1 MGSWQLVS
9 VVVAW
14 YLLYCTGNPSYL
26 SHLARPLHLRLR
38 LFSCAGEGE
47 FGWRAAAMSMA
58 PNIFATAL
66 TAEPT
71 VGTGF
76 KAVKRGSAAAGG
88 VAAACWFGDAVASSA
103 WTRLRRF

>member
-1 MGSWQLVS
+1 MEYGGGLGPQL
-9 VVVAW
+9 
-14 YLLYCTGNPSYL
+14 G
-26 SHLARPLHLRLR
+26 
-38 LFSCAGEGE
+38 
-47 FGWRAAAMSMA
+47 AAMSIA

>member
-1 MGSWQLVS
+1 
-9 VVVAW
+9 
-14 YLLYCTGNPSYL
+14 
-26 SHLARPLHLRLR
+26 
-38 LFSCAGEGE
+38 
-47 FGWRAAAMSMA
+47 MSMA